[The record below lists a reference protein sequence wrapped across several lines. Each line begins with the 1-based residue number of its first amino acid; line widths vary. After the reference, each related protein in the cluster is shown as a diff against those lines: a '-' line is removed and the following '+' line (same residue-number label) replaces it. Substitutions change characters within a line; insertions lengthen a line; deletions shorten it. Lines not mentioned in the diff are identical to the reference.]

1 MISILALFLLYVC
14 IVSSAA
20 NKISLCLFVDDDNL
34 LITAVAVCPKSLKS
48 IRGGTPY
55 MCHSAPSAAAHQAA
69 RKLVAWSLK
78 RGQRSG
84 QEEAKMLG
92 TQET

>member
-1 MISILALFLLYVC
+1 MPV
-14 IVSSAA
+14 AA
-20 NKISLCLFVDDDNL
+20 TKISENILNIHKIRIWTRVNF
-34 LITAVAVCPKSLKS
+34 AVIAKSLKS
-48 IRGGTPY
+48 IRGGTPNL
-55 MCHSAPSAAAHQAA
+55 CHSAQSAGAHQAA